1 MQSRTSNHEQGSLIE
16 DSGVVCEITPN
27 LMVAKDNRVAAAIEG
42 KKSVDNQSML
52 QILNKRQPD

>member
-1 MQSRTSNHEQGSLIE
+1 MQGSLIE